1 MRSGDSDAEY
11 GPDVSARTNRS
22 GVVAIVSFSLSGHS
36 LDVPASKRSESEPTS
51 ATEYL
56 TCREATSDKF
66 HVVVD
71 QGCDMLTL
79 YGRRGDAGVTSSKTF
94 GTANDAT
101 STQCTNLV
109 CADGSESPVLLI
121 P

>member
-22 GVVAIVSFSLSGHS
+22 GVVAIVSFSLPGHS

-94 GTANDAT
+94 GTANDAA
-101 STQCTNLV
+101 ST
-109 CADGSESPVLLI
+109 
-121 P
+121 